1 MRGPLAEIPEQA
13 ILAFGLGAQ
22 FENLLFPQQIEWKG
36 SGNCKGEF
44 FVAEVVEIFRHAGVE
59 ESVTGL
65 VKLDQLLAFPRRGGT
80 IIEIVLEVIHVTFQ
94 KRVFRDQIHDA
105 ERATADSDNVH
116 ATVLVTL
123 DDFEDF
129 RRTSH
134 ENHSIRKGKEHA
146 EGRFGVKALA
156 DHTSIAGLE
165 NVQGKLFAGEKYDVK
180 REERNAFRPH
190 GSHGE

>member
-36 SGNCKGEF
+36 RGNGKGEF

-65 VKLDQLLAFPRRGGT
+65 VKLDQLLAFARRGERIT
-80 IIEIVLEVIHVTFQ
+80 AIVLEVIHVTFQ
-94 KRVFRDQIHDA
+94 KRIFREQVDDA
-105 ERATADSDNVH
+105 ERATADGDNVH
-116 ATVLVTL
+116 APVLVTL
-123 DDFEDF
+123 PAFEGF
-129 RRTSH
+129 RRTSYA
-134 ENHSIRKGKEHA
+134 NHSVRKAKEHA
-146 EGRFGVKALA
+146 EGSFGVEALA
-156 DHTSIAGLE
+156 DHTPIARLK